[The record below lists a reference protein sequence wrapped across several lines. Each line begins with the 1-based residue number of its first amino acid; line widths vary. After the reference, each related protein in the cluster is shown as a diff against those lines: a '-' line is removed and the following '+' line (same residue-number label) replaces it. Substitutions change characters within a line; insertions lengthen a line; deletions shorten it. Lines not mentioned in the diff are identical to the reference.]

1 VLHLTIIQLGCLTKM
16 SEPYEILS
24 DLHAAMRLQFVS
36 SSRYVRRFDNRAT
49 AEVLLDDDPS
59 FTFDVHVLA
68 VIESGEKQ
76 KLYTFSCG
84 GRALCASSADGVL
97 KFEESGSQETNDASY
112 FIGVP
117 VNDCDAFKS
126 ELFKSSYIA
135 YDDEGRVTLK
145 ETSSTDTK
153 AHLRLTQLR

>member
-1 VLHLTIIQLGCLTKM
+1 
-16 SEPYEILS
+16 
-24 DLHAAMRLQFVS
+24 MRLQFVS
-36 SSRYVRRFDNRAT
+36 SSRYVRRSDNRAT
-49 AEVLLDDDPS
+49 AEGLLDDDPS
-59 FTFDVHVLA
+59 FTFDVHILS

-76 KLYTFSCG
+76 KLYTFSCE

-117 VNDCDAFKS
+117 VKDYNAFKS
-126 ELFKSSYIA
+126 VLFQSSYIV
-135 YDDEGRVTLK
+135 YDDESRDTLK

-153 AHLRLTQLR
+153 AHLRLE